1 MRITNQQI
9 LNQATADVRKVSDG
23 STDTL
28 TKGQVLKA
36 IVRDVMQDGL
46 VLELRNGS
54 LLKATIADGVTYS
67 KGDTQTFEVVEN
79 GYPALLKSLGEEA
92 AKTLEQT
99 LEGLFKGSGEQVTPE
114 KMGAAKAL
122 LSFGQPISK
131 EGINSLLET
140 SKQVDTLKGLIESDI
155 IKLEDIPPKSPV
167 KQILISFY
175 KNSGSDQASAADKNT
190 SELTS
195 LLKSSQSADQTP
207 ASGLRQGASAPQQDV
222 LREGA
227 DAARLQTSRNIE
239 QTPLESQKAT
249 LDQNSNQE
257 TAQTIEKLANM
268 LGQVDYQ
275 KLAFHKSAGMENSVF
290 NLAMLEKLVF
300 GKETI
305 GKQVGALIE
314 TLNASFKDL
323 PDSVKVLLEDLK
335 GLDLGKDAETE
346 KALQKV
352 LDSLEK
358 SVSKESES
366 LETLK
371 EDLTSVKQSV
381 SYMREMNSSMTYMQI
396 PVRIDQNMHSVDFFM
411 KKRRGNDRSSDEL
424 TIFIS
429 LDTQHIGTVQSLIEY
444 QKNNLKIQ
452 FRVGNEETVD
462 YLENQKD
469 ALMDSLSEITDQ
481 NISVSFIV
489 RDSAQSTLDTIAEI
503 SATEAAGIDV
513 RV

>member
-1 MRITNQQI
+1 MIKIQ
-9 LNQATADVRKVSDG
+9 
-23 STDTL
+23 
-28 TKGQVLKA
+28 TK
-36 IVRDVMQDGL
+36 
-46 VLELRNGS
+46 
-54 LLKATIADGVTYS
+54 
-67 KGDTQTFEVVEN
+67 
-79 GYPALLKSLGEEA
+79 
-92 AKTLEQT
+92 
-99 LEGLFKGSGEQVTPE
+99 
-114 KMGAAKAL
+114 
-122 LSFGQPISK
+122 
-131 EGINSLLET
+131 
-140 SKQVDTLKGLIESDI
+140 
-155 IKLEDIPPKSPV
+155 
-167 KQILISFY
+167 
-175 KNSGSDQASAADKNT
+175 
-190 SELTS
+190 
-195 LLKSSQSADQTP
+195 
-207 ASGLRQGASAPQQDV
+207 
-222 LREGA
+222 
-227 DAARLQTSRNIE
+227 
-239 QTPLESQKAT
+239 
-249 LDQNSNQE
+249 E
-257 TAQTIEKLANM
+257 TAQTVEKLAN
-268 LGQVDYQ
+268 LLSQVDYQ

-314 TLNASFKDL
+314 TLNASFKNL

-352 LDSLEK
+352 LDALDK

-371 EDLTSVKQSV
+371 GDLTSVKQSV

-396 PVRIDQNMHSVDFFM
+396 PVQIDQNMHSVDFFM

-452 FRVGNEETVD
+452 FRVRNEETVD

-469 ALMDSLSEITDQ
+469 ALMESLSEITDQ
-481 NISVSFIV
+481 NISVSFII